1 MANPARKGRGC
12 YYKPYTLN
20 GDNMAEKEK
29 KKLTY
34 YLGTGRRKTAVARVR
49 IFEGKGQIKVNDREL
64 DDYFTE
70 EKDRASVMSPLVVT
84 EQTNRLD
91 VVVRVNGGGITGQA
105 DAIKQGMARA
115 IKTMFSPAS
124 ERKAITRNHVTMIRS
139 YKAQTKDAGAIAS
152 AAQPKPIAPTP
163 SLDGTT
169 PVMVVSE
176 DPAVGMVKKL
186 RDSGFLTRDSR
197 MKERKKYGLRGA
209 RRGTQFSKR

>member
-1 MANPARKGRGC
+1 
-12 YYKPYTLN
+12 
-20 GDNMAEKEK
+20 
-29 KKLTY
+29 
-34 YLGTGRRKTAVARVR
+34 
-49 IFEGKGQIKVNDREL
+49 
-64 DDYFTE
+64 
-70 EKDRASVMSPLVVT
+70 
-84 EQTNRLD
+84 
-91 VVVRVNGGGITGQA
+91 
-105 DAIKQGMARA
+105 
-115 IKTMFSPAS
+115 MFSPAS